1 VARLTGLDAVWAF
14 AVVTIVALA
23 VAGVLIWAVVLR
35 DRTPRLAWL
44 ALGSFVVSPAA
55 VFSLADHYLVDAVA
69 YAFLAGVLL
78 LLQRYRLTWARAVRA
93 CSRRSRSSSPDR
105 LSSFSP

>member
-1 VARLTGLDAVWAF
+1 VAQLTGLDAFWAF

-35 DRTPRLAWL
+35 DRTPRQAWL

-55 VFSLADHYLVDAVA
+55 VFSLADPASSTPLPMP
-69 YAFLAGVLL
+69 FSLAS
-78 LLQRYRLTWARAVRA
+78 
-93 CSRRSRSSSPDR
+93 CSCYSGTG
-105 LSSFSP
+105 